1 MLPVRHG
8 HATHVGRVRRVNED
22 SALAEPPVF
31 AVADGMGG
39 HAAGDVASA
48 VVVEELRALVGR
60 PVDAQALSAALEA
73 ADRRVRDLSD
83 ESGRRLGAGSTVAA
97 AALVDHDGTPSWL
110 VVNCGDSRVYRFA
123 GGRLTQLT
131 VDHSLVQEM
140 VDDGVLTPAEAR
152 RHPARNVVTRAVGA
166 SSPLEPDQWLLP
178 VTPGERLV
186 LCTDGLTNEV
196 DDDRLGELAG
206 DAAASPQSVAE
217 ALVEAAVDAGGHDN
231 VTVVVVDV
239 PEPAEH
245 PPHAA
250 PTPAL
255 H

>member
-1 MLPVRHG
+1 MTTLVHG
-8 HATHVGRVRRVNED
+8 CATHVGRVRRVNED

-60 PVDAQALSAALEA
+60 PVDAAAIGRALQA

-83 ESGRRLGAGSTVAA
+83 DSGRRLGAGSTVAA
-97 AALVDHDGTPSWL
+97 VALLDREGTPSWL
-110 VVNCGDSRVYRFA
+110 VVACGDSRVYRVA

-140 VDDGVLTPAEAR
+140 VDDGLLTAAEAR
-152 RHPARNVVTRAVGA
+152 RHPARHVLTRAVGA
-166 SSPLEPDQWLLP
+166 SSRLEPDQVVLP

-186 LCTDGLTNEV
+186 LCTDGLTNEL
-196 DDDRLGELAG
+196 DDGRLAELAG
-206 DAAASPQSVAE
+206 DGSASPQAVAE

-231 VTVVVVDV
+231 VTAVVVDV
-239 PEPAEH
+239 P
-245 PPHAA
+245 AA
-250 PTPAL
+250 G
-255 H
+255 